1 MLLVALTVIT
11 LTAFWCVQ
19 PENRLDL
26 DSSVFQVADLSVI
39 SRVDLVTDTS
49 KVVLAFDGSTWRVND
64 TYRADADMI
73 RVLFATLQQARPKRA
88 VARAQEDS
96 VYRVLEDKGVRVSLY
111 AGETLEKQFFAGGNS
126 AKTQSFLLTPHRK
139 QPTL

>member
-1 MLLVALTVIT
+1 MQEKRNKRQFMLLVALTVIT
-11 LTAFWCVQ
+11 LTAFWWVQ

-96 VYRVLEDKGVRVSLY
+96 VYR
-111 AGETLEKQFFAGGNS
+111 
-126 AKTQSFLLTPHRK
+126 
-139 QPTL
+139 